1 MIDFIDVLRR
11 VLGDF
16 RGTPV
21 EHAESR
27 IVIFDPRQ
35 PEAAAP
41 FVADPASWIDPR
53 SYEPRPLLVVGQN
66 VTALD
71 DVADDRERAI
81 VEVASILQDSI
92 VDETGG
98 PWPCVETTEG
108 TTVLEP
114 ALVDGRARWTSRGEP
129 WCGIGALVHSD

>member
-1 MIDFIDVLRR
+1 MNMTIASITLRALFGR
-11 VLGDF
+11 KRFLLLL
-16 RGTPV
+16 PL
-21 EHAESR
+21 
-27 IVIFDPRQ
+27 
-35 PEAAAP
+35 
-41 FVADPASWIDPR
+41 
-53 SYEPRPLLVVGQN
+53 PLLVVGLN

-71 DVADDRERAI
+71 DGADDRERAI